1 MNKIGDKM
9 IIGNPEDIM
18 SLQISEI
25 LDVYE
30 VSPGEIYAGVMEYS
44 PLLNL
49 QWGGWA

>member
-1 MNKIGDKM
+1 MNNIGDKM

-25 LDVYE
+25 FDVYE
-30 VSPGEIYAGVMEYS
+30 VSPMETYAGVIEYS

-49 QWGGWA
+49 NWGGWV

>member
-1 MNKIGDKM
+1 MKNIGDKI

-18 SLQISEI
+18 SLQIVEVF
-25 LDVYE
+25 DVYE
-30 VSPGEIYAGVMEYS
+30 VSPIEIYAAVIEYS